1 MHMCLLTPSFPP
13 MVDGGVAISTGRLVQ
28 CLLRRG
34 HQITVVTTAP
44 PAPPH
49 QSTWDWPIYSPL
61 LETREGQGGDTVPG
75 GRGMTVHYGLVENP
89 IRATSSVES
98 LCTWAQARHQQHP
111 FDVILAYFVY
121 PAGYLATVLGEALR
135 VPVVCSC
142 RGNDISKDMFITPE
156 IIAAVLTHSTRL
168 IFVSHSLLHM
178 ADTLV
183 PCRAKATVVAN
194 TVDSMLFAPDDTA
207 TRTPYGVVVVGT
219 SGLIRWKKG
228 IDLFLPLI
236 STLCTMHDVQILVAG
251 YSLDAAIDQQITDF
265 LERHNLRQRL
275 EMTGP
280 LPHQQMVHALRH
292 MDLYVNTS
300 YQEGMP
306 NGVLE
311 AMACALPVVATA
323 ADGTP
328 DLVQDGVTGYL
339 CPMGDL
345 DALVAGC
352 RRLITQPNVRRR
364 LGQAGRRRVQQHFQ
378 PDQEA
383 IAVETVLRLA
393 TGEKGAAP
401 R

>member
-1 MHMCLLTPSFPP
+1 MHICLLTPSFPP
-13 MVDGGVAISTGRLVQ
+13 MVDGGVAISAGRLVQ

-44 PAPPH
+44 PAH
-49 QSTWDWPIYSPL
+49 A
-61 LETREGQGGDTVPG
+61 G
-75 GRGMTVHYGLVENP
+75 GRPSTPPGVVQPRLALHYGLVEDP
-89 IRATSSVES
+89 LRAAPAVEA
-98 LCTWAQARHQQHP
+98 WRVGAQARHQREP

-121 PAGYLATVLGEALR
+121 PAGYLATLLGEFLG

-142 RGNDISKDMFITPE
+142 RGNDISKDIFITPE
-156 IIAAVLTHSTRL
+156 IVAAVLTRSTRL
-168 IFVSHSLLHM
+168 IFVSASLLHM

-194 TVDSMLFAPDDTA
+194 AVDSTLFTPDA
-207 TRTPYGVVVVGT
+207 SALPAVPRAVVVGT
-219 SGLIRWKKG
+219 SGLMRWKKG

-236 STLCTMHDVQILVAG
+236 RTLCALHDVHILIAG
-251 YSLDAAIDQQITDF
+251 YGLDAAIDRQMTAF
-265 LERHNLRQRL
+265 LERHGLRPRL
-275 EMTGP
+275 ETTGP
-280 LPHQQMVHALRH
+280 LPHPQMVHALRY

-311 AMACALPVVATA
+311 AMACALPVVATD

-345 DALVAGC
+345 DALVARC
-352 RRLITQPNVRRR
+352 RTLITQPALRQRM
-364 LGQAGRRRVQQHFQ
+364 GQAGRRRC
-378 PDQEA
+378 P
-383 IAVETVLRLA
+383 
-393 TGEKGAAP
+393 GS
-401 R
+401 

>member
-1 MHMCLLTPSFPP
+1 MHICLLTPSFPP

-44 PAPPH
+44 LAPPGG
-49 QSTWDWPIYSPL
+49 SPNML
-61 LETREGQGGDTVPG
+61 PG
-75 GRGMTVHYGLVENP
+75 VVQPGLALHYGLVEDP
-89 IRATSSVES
+89 LRAAPAVEA
-98 LCTWAQARHQQHP
+98 LRVWAQAQHQQGP

-121 PAGYLATVLGEALR
+121 PAGYLATVLGELLS

-142 RGNDISKDMFITPE
+142 RGNDISKEMFITPE
-156 IIAAVLTHSTRL
+156 IIAAVLTRSTRL
-168 IFVSHSLLHM
+168 IFVSASLLHM

-194 TVDSMLFAPDDTA
+194 AVDSTLFTPAASARPAAPRA
-207 TRTPYGVVVVGT
+207 VVVGT
-219 SGLIRWKKG
+219 SGLMRWKKG

-236 STLCTMHDVQILVAG
+236 RTLCAMHDVRILVAG
-251 YSLDAAIDQQITDF
+251 YGLDAAIDQHVTTY
-265 LERHNLRQRL
+265 LERHNLRQQL
-275 EMTGP
+275 EITGP
-280 LPHQQMVHALRH
+280 LPHQQMVHALRR

-311 AMACALPVVATA
+311 AMACALPVVATD

-328 DLVQDGVTGYL
+328 DLVQDGRTGFL
-339 CPMGDL
+339 CKMGDL
-345 DALVAGC
+345 EALVAHC
-352 RRLITQPNVRRR
+352 CRLISQPALRQRC
-364 LGQAGRRRVQQHFQ
+364 GCAGRERVQQHFH

-383 IAVETVLRLA
+383 AAVEAVLQRA
-393 TGEKGAAP
+393 CSRTGI
-401 R
+401 

>member
-1 MHMCLLTPSFPP
+1 

-34 HQITVVTTAP
+34 HQITVVTTEP
-44 PAPPH
+44 PAPLEGNPGR
-49 QSTWDWPIYSPL
+49 SP
-61 LETREGQGGDTVPG
+61 GIVQPG
-75 GRGMTVHYGLVENP
+75 LTLHYGLVEDP
-89 IRATSSVES
+89 LRAAPAVEA
-98 LCTWAQARHQQHP
+98 LRVWAQARHQREP

-121 PAGYLATVLGEALR
+121 PAGYLATVLGEVLG

-142 RGNDISKDMFITPE
+142 RGNDISKDIFITPE
-156 IIAAVLTHSTRL
+156 IIAAVLTRSTRL
-168 IFVSHSLLHM
+168 IFVSTSLLHM

-183 PCRAKATVVAN
+183 PCRAKAIVVAN
-194 TVDSMLFAPDDTA
+194 AVDSTLFTPAASARPAAPRA
-207 TRTPYGVVVVGT
+207 VVIGT
-219 SGLIRWKKG
+219 SGLMRWKKG

-236 STLCTMHDVQILVAG
+236 RTLCAMHDVHILVAG
-251 YSLDAAIDQQITDF
+251 YGLDAAIDQHIADF
-265 LERHNLRQRL
+265 LERYNLRQQL
-275 EMTGP
+275 EITGP
-280 LPHQQMVHALRH
+280 LPHRQMVHALQR

-311 AMACALPVVATA
+311 AMACALPVVATD

-345 DALVAGC
+345 DALVARC
-352 RRLITQPNVRRR
+352 CTLITQPALRQRM
-364 LGQAGRRRVQQHFQ
+364 GQAGRRRIQQHFQ

-383 IAVETVLRLA
+383 IAVETVLWLA
-393 TGEKGAAP
+393 YGERSEAL
-401 R
+401 